1 MITVGDVRVNH
12 FILLLCSYSY
22 DLTHN
27 LQHNMAS
34 LIHMPVPASRG
45 SREICQLCAD
55 KVKRKSERSSGEG
68 ASDRMKVDGGGVG
81 KGGDI
86 RTEKHGRTPEV
97 SEGNEHEKER
107 TEGNNASDEE
117 IGTSGVERE
126 GSSDNA
132 EKCAKSRDEERRTGS
147 CEEERE
153 GTENKESVKA
163 EPGDNSTTNF
173 QELDKNSQKYQQTE
187 TQNSQKTNATQR
199 QSADEVHTSET
210 SGNTSHNCESSQ
222 QTNTTQG
229 QSAEKPDT
237 SQTSICCECRK
248 LREQRATRSFRKS
261 PSCQKFVW
269 NEYLLKEFEGM
280 IHSDWVLRIVNG
292 FVGQSGILTY
302 K

>member
-1 MITVGDVRVNH
+1 
-12 FILLLCSYSY
+12 
-22 DLTHN
+22 
-27 LQHNMAS
+27 MAS
-34 LIHMPVPASRG
+34 LIHMPVPASKG
-45 SREICQLCAD
+45 SWEICQLCAD
-55 KVKRKSERSSGEG
+55 KAKRKSERSSGEG
-68 ASDRMKVDGGGVG
+68 TSDRMKVDGAGVG
-81 KGGDI
+81 KGGDV
-86 RTEKHGRTPEV
+86 RTEKCGRTPEV

>member
-1 MITVGDVRVNH
+1 
-12 FILLLCSYSY
+12 
-22 DLTHN
+22 
-27 LQHNMAS
+27 MAS
-34 LIHMPVPASRG
+34 LIHMPVPASKG
-45 SREICQLCAD
+45 SWEICQLCAD
-55 KVKRKSERSSGEG
+55 KAKQKSERSSGEG
-68 ASDRMKVDGGGVG
+68 TSDRMKVDGAGVG
-81 KGGDI
+81 KGGGV
-86 RTEKHGRTPEV
+86 RTEKCGRTPEV
-97 SEGNEHEKER
+97 SEGNGHEKER
-107 TEGNNASDEE
+107 TKGNNASDGE

-132 EKCAKSRDEERRTGS
+132 EKCAKSRDEERRTES

-163 EPGDNSTTNF
+163 ESGDNSTTNF

-199 QSADEVHTSET
+199 QSADEVQTSET
-210 SGNTSHNCESSQ
+210 SGNCQQTDIPQRHSADDLDTSQNCESSQ
-222 QTNTTQG
+222 QTNMTQG